1 MERHDRLASIL
12 ASALLLASVAG
23 CTAGTF
29 GGAPAA
35 PIWTAADPPAR
46 VEDPP
51 AANPA
56 TGRPTDPPAPDP
68 PAADPASG
76 QAAASACFDRATQPH
91 TSIADAHIHFRPFNG
106 PAIPFDE
113 VVGYLEATGVRF
125 ATVMGIGQVLPSFS
139 RCTYYLD
146 CLGTPVTPAF
156 RNDFANATAF
166 AANRPA
172 RVRLALSMTF
182 PDLSDPSSILPGI
195 ALLDKEFPGMFEWVG
210 EVNLVKQAMYGNHHE
225 AVTADVLDDWAPFME
240 LLHQRDMPLSIHADL
255 GNDDA
260 TLMHL
265 PLIERVLR
273 RYPSNKIVW
282 VHMGLSLQLV
292 DMDAAHHV
300 ALLERMLADHPNL
313 YLDISWRIVHD
324 HYFVHPEER
333 AFYVPFLNAHSERIL
348 TGTDFLASRNK
359 DFETYKE
366 ELAVTSSINQHLN
379 DEAFRNIALG
389 QSYARLLNLDYE
401 APPICAG

>member
-1 MERHDRLASIL
+1 MERHDRLANTL
-12 ASALLLASVAG
+12 ASALLLVGAAG

-29 GGAPAA
+29 GGTPAA
-35 PIWTAADPPAR
+35 PVRTAADPPAR
-46 VEDPP
+46 VEH
-51 AANPA
+51 
-56 TGRPTDPPAPDP
+56 P
-68 PAADPASG
+68 PAADPATGQATDPPVADPPSG
-76 QAAASACFDRATQPH
+76 QAPASACFDRATQPH
-91 TSIADAHIHFRPFNG
+91 TSVADAHIHFRPFNG

-139 RCTYYLD
+139 ACTYYLD
-146 CLGTPVTPAF
+146 CPGTRVTPAF

-166 AANRPA
+166 AADRPT
-172 RVRLALSMTF
+172 RVRLALAMTF
-182 PDLSDPSSILPGI
+182 PDLSNPSSILPGI

-225 AVTADVLDDWAPFME
+225 AVTADRLDDWAPFMD
-240 LLHQRDMPLSIHADL
+240 LLRQRDMPLSIHADL

-260 TLMHL
+260 PLTHL

-300 ALLERMLADHPNL
+300 ALLERMLADYPNL

-324 HYFVHPEER
+324 HYFAQPEER
-333 AFYVPFLNAHSERIL
+333 AHYVPFLNAHSERIL

-401 APPICAG
+401 APPICVG

>member
-12 ASALLLASVAG
+12 ASALLLASAAG

-35 PIWTAADPPAR
+35 PTWTALDPPAR

-51 AANPA
+51 AGNPA
-56 TGRPTDPPAPDP
+56 TGRAADPSATDPPAAAP
-68 PAADPASG
+68 PSG
-76 QAAASACFDRATQPH
+76 QAAASACFDRTTEPH

-113 VVGYLEATGVRF
+113 VVGYLEAAGVRF

-139 RCTYYLD
+139 ACTYYLD
-146 CLGTPVTPAF
+146 CPGTPVTPAF

-172 RVRLALSMTF
+172 RVRLALAMTF
-182 PDLSDPSSILPGI
+182 PDLSNPSSILPGI

-210 EVNLVKQAMYGNHHE
+210 EINLVKQAMYGNHHE
-225 AVTADVLDDWAPFME
+225 AVTADVFDDWAPFMD
-240 LLHQRDMPLSIHADL
+240 LLRQRDMPLSIHADL

-260 TLMHL
+260 PLTHL

-300 ALLERMLADHPNL
+300 ALLERMLADYPNL

-324 HYFVHPEER
+324 HYFAQPEER
-333 AFYVPFLNAHSERIL
+333 AHYVPFLNAHSERIL

-359 DFETYKE
+359 DFEGYKE